1 MKKWMFSIL
10 LFCTM
15 SVFAQKDTLETE
27 LIAGKKYYIH
37 IVQAGNSLWGIHKL
51 YNVSVNEIVA
61 ANPGIE
67 NGIKV
72 GQKISVPVPI
82 EVKYHEVSAGETVY
96 AVAKKYGV
104 KTDDLI
110 AANPGTENGIVKGQ
124 KIIIPITEVATIP
137 SQNIPQKTETSPVA
151 PLKITF
157 TDSTIQ
163 HVVLDHETLYSVSKR
178 FMVSIDDLKSINDLK
193 SSKIKPGDTLL
204 IPVKK
209 EKIEPVKIRALDKL
223 IPTNSVDTLLYFPV
237 KKNYKVA
244 IILPFNLE
252 KSPGYSE
259 NVSDLATEFYMGAKL
274 ALDSLDAMGFKCEV
288 QVLDG
293 KNDTTSLKKVL
304 KKLEAQTID
313 LIIGP
318 LFADHIDIVA
328 KWCKLNGTRF
338 VVPVGLNTSSLK
350 ANPFVY
356 AAVPSDATL
365 MTGLANY
372 TLRTRNKS
380 QIILIKPPSAKD
392 LPLYDA
398 FRNEFL
404 TGKFNGLRPKLVEAT
419 VENFTTFI
427 KKGSDVIVVIPSNEK
442 VPAIKF
448 MNALNAAENK
458 LTSSTIHVFGTKE
471 WLGFEEI
478 KPTFKNKY
486 DFHCANTNDFNY
498 TYEETERLHYKY
510 RSNYNADM
518 SKFAVQG
525 YDVVFYFCSQLLMRT
540 TPETMV
546 MNRFNMRRKGQG
558 NGYENSTSFII
569 NHKDYQL
576 INVDELP

>member
-1 MKKWMFSIL
+1 
-10 LFCTM
+10 M
-15 SVFAQKDTLETE
+15 SVFSQKDTLETE

-82 EVKYHEVSAGETVY
+82 EVKYHEVIAGETLY

-137 SQNIPQKTETSPVA
+137 SQNIPQKTETSLVA

-178 FMVSIDDLKSINDLK
+178 FMVSIDDLKAINNLK

-223 IPTNSVDTLLYFPV
+223 IPTNPVDTLLYFPV

-274 ALDSLDAMGFKCEV
+274 ALDSLDAIGFKCEV

>member
-1 MKKWMFSIL
+1 MFSLL

-51 YNVSVNEIVA
+51 YNVSVDEIVA

-67 NGIKV
+67 SGIKV

-82 EVKYHEVSAGETVY
+82 EVKYHIVTVGETLY
-96 AVAKKYGV
+96 SVAKKYSV

-110 AANPGTENGIVKGQ
+110 AVNPGTDNGIVIGQ
-124 KIIIPITEVATIP
+124 KLIIPADVINSGPTQNVGEKKEVIAL
-137 SQNIPQKTETSPVA
+137 SPV
-151 PLKITF
+151 KITF
-157 TDSTIQ
+157 SDSIIQ

-178 FMVSIDDLKSINDLK
+178 FMVSIDELKALNGLS
-193 SSKIKPGDTLL
+193 SSKIKPGETLK

-209 EKIEPVKIRALDKL
+209 EKIEPVKIRELDKL
-223 IPTNSVDTLLYFPV
+223 IPSKSIDTLVYFPI
-237 KKNYKVA
+237 KQRYKIA
-244 IILPFNLE
+244 IILPFNLD
-252 KSPGYSE
+252 KSVGYSE
-259 NVSDLATEFYMGAKL
+259 NISDLATEFYMGAKL

-288 QVLDG
+288 QLLDG
-293 KNDTTSLKKVL
+293 KNDTVSLKKIL
-304 KKLEAQTID
+304 KKLDTETID
-313 LIIGP
+313 LII
-318 LFADHIDIVA
+318 
-328 KWCKLNGTRF
+328 KNQ
-338 VVPVGLNTSSLK
+338 
-350 ANPFVY
+350 
-356 AAVPSDATL
+356 
-365 MTGLANY
+365 
-372 TLRTRNKS
+372 S
-380 QIILIKPPSAKD
+380 QIILIKPSAAKD
-392 LPLYDA
+392 LLLYNA

-404 TGKFNGLRPKLVEAT
+404 TGKYSGTRPKLVEAT

-427 KKGSDVIVVIPSNEK
+427 KKGSDVVLVIPINEK

-471 WLGFEEI
+471 WLGFDEI
-478 KPTFKNKY
+478 KPAFKNKY

-498 TYEETERLHYKY
+498 KYEETEKLHYKY

-525 YDVVFYFCSQLLMRT
+525 YDVVFYFCSQLLMRI

>member
-1 MKKWMFSIL
+1 MFSIL

-15 SVFAQKDTLETE
+15 SVFSQKDTLETE

-82 EVKYHEVSAGETVY
+82 EVKYHEVIAGETLY

-137 SQNIPQKTETSPVA
+137 SQNIPQKTETSLVA

-178 FMVSIDDLKSINDLK
+178 FMVSIDDLKAINNLK

-223 IPTNSVDTLLYFPV
+223 IPTNPVDTLLYFPV

-274 ALDSLDAMGFKCEV
+274 ALDSLDAIGFKCEV

>member
-10 LFCTM
+10 LFCTL

-27 LIAGKKYYIH
+27 FIAGKKYYIH

-51 YNVSVNEIVA
+51 YNVSVDEIVA

-82 EVKYHEVSAGETVY
+82 EVKYHEVNAGETLY

-124 KIIIPITEVATIP
+124 KIIIPQSEAA
-137 SQNIPQKTETSPVA
+137 SIPQQNNSQKIENVSVT

-178 FMVSIDDLKSINDLK
+178 FMVSIDDLKAINDLK

-204 IPVKK
+204 IPIKK

-223 IPTNSVDTLLYFPV
+223 IPTNPVDTLLYFPV

-293 KNDTTSLKKVL
+293 KNDTISLKKVL

-328 KWCKLNGTRF
+328 KWCKFNGTRF
-338 VVPVGLNTSSLK
+338 VVPVGLNTSALK

-372 TLRTRNKS
+372 TLRTRSQS

-404 TGKFNGLRPKLVEAT
+404 TGKFTGLRPKLVEAT

-427 KKGSDVIVVIPSNEK
+427 KKGADVVVVIPSNEK

-458 LTSSTIHVFGTKE
+458 LTSSTIHIFGTKD
-471 WLGFEEI
+471 WLGFDEI
-478 KPTFKNKY
+478 KPAFKNKY

-498 TYEETERLHYKY
+498 KYVETEKLHYKY

-525 YDVVFYFCSQLLMRT
+525 YDVVFYFCSQLLMRI

>member
-1 MKKWMFSIL
+1 MFSLL

-51 YNVSVNEIVA
+51 YNVSVDDIVA

-82 EVKYHEVSAGETVY
+82 EVKYHIVTVGETLY
-96 AVAKKYGV
+96 SVAKKYSV

-110 AANPGTENGIVKGQ
+110 AVNPGTDNGIVIGQ
-124 KIIIPITEVATIP
+124 KLIIPADAINSAPTLNVGEKKEVIAL
-137 SQNIPQKTETSPVA
+137 SPV
-151 PLKITF
+151 KITF
-157 TDSTIQ
+157 SDSIIQ

-178 FMVSIDDLKSINDLK
+178 FMVSLDELKALNGLS
-193 SSKIKPGDTLL
+193 SSKIKPGETLK

-209 EKIEPVKIRALDKL
+209 EKIEPVKIRELDKL
-223 IPTNSVDTLLYFPV
+223 IPTKPIDTLVYFPI
-237 KKNYKVA
+237 KQRYKIA
-244 IILPFNLE
+244 IILPFNLD
-252 KSPGYSE
+252 KSVGYSE
-259 NVSDLATEFYMGAKL
+259 NISDLATEFYMGAKL

-288 QVLDG
+288 QMLDG
-293 KNDTTSLKKVL
+293 KNDTVSLKKVL
-304 KKLEAQTID
+304 KKLDNETID

-328 KWCKLNGTRF
+328 KWCELHATRF
-338 VVPVGLNTSSLK
+338 IVPVGLNTSALK
-350 ANPFVY
+350 GNPYVY
-356 AAVPSDATL
+356 AAVPSDVTL
-365 MTGLANY
+365 MEGLANY
-372 TLRTRNKS
+372 TLRTKNQS
-380 QIILIKPPSAKD
+380 QILLIKPTASKD
-392 LPLYDA
+392 LLLYNA

-404 TGKFNGLRPKLVEAT
+404 TGKYSGIRPKLVEAT

-427 KKGSDVIVVIPSNEK
+427 KKGSDVVVIVPSNEK

-458 LTSSTIHVFGTKE
+458 LSASTIHVFGTKE

-478 KPTFKNKY
+478 KPSFKNKF

-498 TYEETERLHYKY
+498 KYDETEKLHYKY

-525 YDVVFYFCSQLLMRT
+525 YDVVFYFCSQLLMRI

>member
-1 MKKWMFSIL
+1 MFSIL

-82 EVKYHEVSAGETVY
+82 EVKYHEVIAGETLY

-137 SQNIPQKTETSPVA
+137 SQNIPQKTETSLVA

-178 FMVSIDDLKSINDLK
+178 FMVSIDDLKAINNLK

-223 IPTNSVDTLLYFPV
+223 IPTNPVDTLLYFPV

-274 ALDSLDAMGFKCEV
+274 ALDSLDAIGFKCEV

>member
-1 MKKWMFSIL
+1 MFSLL

-124 KIIIPITEVATIP
+124 KIIIPITEAATIP
-137 SQNIPQKTETSPVA
+137 PQNIPQITETSTVA

-178 FMVSIDDLKSINDLK
+178 FMVSIDDLKAINDLK
-193 SSKIKPGDTLL
+193 SSKIKPGDILL

-223 IPTNSVDTLLYFPV
+223 IPTNPVDTLLYFPV

>member
-1 MKKWMFSIL
+1 MFSIL

-124 KIIIPITEVATIP
+124 KIIIPITEAATIP
-137 SQNIPQKTETSPVA
+137 SQNIPQIIETSTVA

-223 IPTNSVDTLLYFPV
+223 IPTNPVDTLLYFPV

-338 VVPVGLNTSSLK
+338 VVPVGLNTSALK

-458 LTSSTIHVFGTKE
+458 VTSSTIHVFGTKE

>member
-1 MKKWMFSIL
+1 MFSIL

-82 EVKYHEVSAGETVY
+82 EVKYHEVIAGETLY

-178 FMVSIDDLKSINDLK
+178 FMVSIDDLKAINNLK

-223 IPTNSVDTLLYFPV
+223 IPTNPVDTLLYFPV

>member
-1 MKKWMFSIL
+1 
-10 LFCTM
+10 M

-124 KIIIPITEVATIP
+124 KIIIPITEAATIP
-137 SQNIPQKTETSPVA
+137 SQNIPQIIETSTVA

-223 IPTNSVDTLLYFPV
+223 IPTNPVDTLLYFPV

-338 VVPVGLNTSSLK
+338 VVPVGLNTSALK

-458 LTSSTIHVFGTKE
+458 VTSSTIHVFGTKE

>member
-1 MKKWMFSIL
+1 MFSLL

-51 YNVSVNEIVA
+51 YNVSVDDIVA

-67 NGIKV
+67 SGIKV
-72 GQKISVPVPI
+72 GQKISVPVPV
-82 EVKYHEVSAGETVY
+82 EVKYHIVTVGETLY
-96 AVAKKYGV
+96 SVAKKYSV

-110 AANPGTENGIVKGQ
+110 TVNPGTDNGIVIGQ
-124 KIIIPITEVATIP
+124 KLIIPTDATNSVT
-137 SQNIPQKTETSPVA
+137 SQNIGQKQIPISSIPV
-151 PLKITF
+151 KITF
-157 TDSTIQ
+157 SDSIIQ

-178 FMVSIDDLKSINDLK
+178 FMVSIDELKALNGLS
-193 SSKIKPGDTLL
+193 SSKIKPGETLK

-209 EKIEPVKIRALDKL
+209 EKIELVKIRELDKL
-223 IPTNSVDTLLYFPV
+223 IPTKPIDTLVYFPT
-237 KKNYKVA
+237 KQRYKIA
-244 IILPFNLE
+244 IILPFNLD
-252 KSPGYSE
+252 KSVGYSE
-259 NVSDLATEFYMGAKL
+259 NISDLATEFYMGAKL

-288 QVLDG
+288 QMLDG
-293 KNDTTSLKKVL
+293 KNDTVSLKKVL
-304 KKLEAQTID
+304 KKLDNETID

-328 KWCKLNGTRF
+328 KWCELHATRF
-338 VVPVGLNTSSLK
+338 IVPVGLNTSALK
-350 ANPFVY
+350 ANPYVY
-356 AAVPSDATL
+356 AAVPSDVTL
-365 MTGLANY
+365 MEGLANY
-372 TLRTRNKS
+372 TLRTKNQS
-380 QIILIKPPSAKD
+380 QIILVKPSAAKD
-392 LPLYDA
+392 LLLYNA

-404 TGKFNGLRPKLVEAT
+404 TGKFSGIRPKLVEAT

-427 KKGSDVIVVIPSNEK
+427 KKGSDVVLVIPSNEK

-471 WLGFEEI
+471 WLGFDEI
-478 KPTFKNKY
+478 KPAFKNKY

-498 TYEETERLHYKY
+498 KYEETEKLHYKY

-525 YDVVFYFCSQLLMRT
+525 YDVVFYFCSQLLMRI

>member
-1 MKKWMFSIL
+1 MFSIL

-15 SVFAQKDTLETE
+15 SVFSQKDTLETE

-82 EVKYHEVSAGETVY
+82 EVKYHEVIAGETLY

-137 SQNIPQKTETSPVA
+137 SQNIPQKTETSLVA

-178 FMVSIDDLKSINDLK
+178 FMVSIDDLKAINNLK

-223 IPTNSVDTLLYFPV
+223 IPTNPVDTLLYFPV

>member
-1 MKKWMFSIL
+1 
-10 LFCTM
+10 M
-15 SVFAQKDTLETE
+15 SVFSQKDTLETE

-82 EVKYHEVSAGETVY
+82 EVKYHEVIAGETLY

-137 SQNIPQKTETSPVA
+137 SQNIPQKTETSLVA

-178 FMVSIDDLKSINDLK
+178 FMVSIDDLKAINNLK

-223 IPTNSVDTLLYFPV
+223 IPTNPVDTLLYFPV